1 MTPRMVQVTITRSR
15 DIGGRVGEVSI
26 TLTTTEAVQLDTA
39 TVCAVTMIDQ
49 AEGILNGWLEAND
62 IKAVMT
68 GAVSPTAN
76 PVMVFPASEICVTMK
91 DGKRYFK
98 VKGGEYSEHGINFWP
113 EHMKANGIVPGL
125 IPDSG
130 HTCKPGTTMVV
141 EMVEGKPKRVLRLE
155 QGS

>member
-1 MTPRMVQVTITRSR
+1 MSRLVHVTITRTR
-15 DIGGRVGEVSI
+15 EIGGRVGGISI
-26 TLTTTEAVQLDTA
+26 TLTSDDAVELDT
-39 TVCAVTMIDQ
+39 VMVRAVTMIDQ
-49 AEGILNGWLEAND
+49 AESTLNGWLEAND
-62 IKAVMT
+62 IKATMT
-68 GAVSPTAN
+68 GTVTSTAN
-76 PVMVFPASEICVTMK
+76 PVMVVPASEICVTMK

-113 EHMKANGIVPGL
+113 EHMKANGIDPKL